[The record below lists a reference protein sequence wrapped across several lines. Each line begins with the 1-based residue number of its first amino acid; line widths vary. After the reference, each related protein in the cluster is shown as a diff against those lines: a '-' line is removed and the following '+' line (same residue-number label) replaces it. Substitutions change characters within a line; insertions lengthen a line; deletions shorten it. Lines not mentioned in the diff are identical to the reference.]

1 MKELQYNFPQIMGIL
16 NVTPDSFFDGNRYRT
31 EQAVLN
37 RVSQMLSEGA
47 DIIDIGAFSSRPG
60 ADFVSYKEERKRLMP
75 FLKQIKKHFPQA
87 VLSIDTYRHQIA
99 QEAIAEGVHIINDIS
114 AGNLDP
120 MMFETVAQL
129 QVPYIM
135 MHMQGQPKNMQLN
148 PQYNQV
154 ITDILTFFEE
164 KIAELNRLDF
174 NQIIIDPG
182 FGFGKTLEQNYE
194 ILQHLNRFNQLDYP
208 VLVGLSRKSM
218 LYKPLHIKPEE
229 ALNATT
235 VVHTIALLNGA
246 KILRVHDVK
255 QAVETLKIMNLLHKK
270 DD

>member
-60 ADFVSYKEERKRLMP
+60 ADFVSYKEELKRLMP

-99 QEAIAEGVHIINDIS
+99 QEAIAEGAHIINDIS